1 MDYNELLTP
10 ISDTRPSGE
19 DLLFSTEYDTIKEA
33 RRADDPSLDQGD
45 WVTDLKTADWAGVAK
60 QCSVLLSKR
69 SKDLQ
74 LAAWWTEAQTQLQGF
89 AGLAQGYR
97 LVAGLCD
104 QYWDD
109 LYPLAED
116 GDQEQRIGVLSWLL
130 AHSLQWVRKLPVAQ
144 SAQGRYGLGDFEAAR
159 TRREGSSIPA
169 LDVLEAARKA
179 TPREFYMRL
188 MEVVPDCRE
197 ALATLERS
205 VDARLGNEGPSFTAL
220 RDQLDYVGDV
230 VRRFA
235 RDAGVLID
243 GTVAEE
249 PASNDEFAPTTGE
262 SAASPSQS
270 APLPAGVIAT
280 RKDAIAQ
287 LRRVAE
293 FFRRTEPH
301 SPVAYLA
308 DKAARWG
315 EMPLH
320 VWLKKVIKDDAT
332 LASMVEM
339 LDVEESSGDEQG

>member
-1 MDYNELLTP
+1 MDNNELLTP
-10 ISDTRPSGE
+10 VSDTRPAGE
-19 DLLFSTEYDTIKEA
+19 DLLFSSEYDTIKEA

-45 WVTDLKTADWAGVAK
+45 WVTDLKSADWAAVSK
-60 QCSVLLSKR
+60 QCSALLSKR

-104 QYWDD
+104 QFWDD

-130 AHSLQWVRKLPVAQ
+130 AHSLQWARKLPVAQ
-144 SAQGRYGLGDFEAAR
+144 SAQGRYGLADFEAAR
-159 TRREGSSIPA
+159 ARREGSSAPA
-169 LDVLEAARKA
+169 LEVLEAARKA

-205 VDARLGNEGPSFTAL
+205 VDARLGNDGPSFTAL
-220 RDQLDYVGDV
+220 RDQLEHLGDV
-230 VRRFA
+230 IRRFA

-243 GTVAEE
+243 GAVADE
-249 PASNDEFAPTTGE
+249 PASNDEFAPTGSE
-262 SAASPSQS
+262 VVLAPS
-270 APLPAGVIAT
+270 APLPAGVLAT
-280 RKDAIAQ
+280 RKDAILQ

-332 LASMVEM
+332 LARMVEM
-339 LDVEESSGDEQG
+339 LDVEESGGDEHG

>member
-10 ISDTRPSGE
+10 VSDTRPAGE
-19 DLLFSTEYDTIKEA
+19 DLLFSSEYDTIKEA

-45 WVTDLKTADWAGVAK
+45 WVTDLKTADWALVSK
-60 QCSVLLSKR
+60 QCSTLLGKR

-74 LAAWWTEAQTQLQGF
+74 LAAWWAEAQTQLHGF

-104 QYWDD
+104 QFWDD

-144 SAQGRYGLGDFEAAR
+144 SPQGRYGLGDFEAAR
-159 TRREGSSIPA
+159 TRREGSNTPA
-169 LDVLEAARKA
+169 LEVLEATRKA

-197 ALATLERS
+197 ALSTLERS
-205 VDARLGNEGPSFTAL
+205 VDARLGNDGPSFTAL
-220 RDQLDYVGDV
+220 RDQLEYLGDV

-243 GTVAEE
+243 GAAVEE
-249 PASNDEFAPTTGE
+249 PASNDEFAPVGSETAVTV
-262 SAASPSQS
+262 SS

-280 RKDAIAQ
+280 RKDAILQ

-332 LASMVEM
+332 LARMVEM
-339 LDVEESSGDEQG
+339 LDVEESGGDEHG